1 MADGA
6 SNPVRVGVW
15 VYMSDRVSDY
25 FAIHLI
31 GTQEHKCRLNGCM
44 HKSARCCSGAPTMAI
59 GPPTRLLK
67 WGVGIG
73 NREESR
79 KVIPH

>member
-59 GPPTRLLK
+59 GPPTLPYIE
-67 WGVGIG
+67 VGSG
-73 NREESR
+73 DRESR
-79 KVIPH
+79 RI